1 MTKEKEHLTNVMA
14 RAKNAIINAVGDNSE
29 NVITDLKNMLN
40 NENFKIFIVD
50 NTEEDKDTEMENND
64 VKRKSIFQ
72 IEDVKTDDK
81 EELEDMQVSGLLS
94 ITMLYNI
101 L

>member
-1 MTKEKEHLTNVMA
+1 MA

-29 NVITDLKNMLN
+29 NIISDLKTMLN

-50 NTEEDKDTEMENND
+50 NTEEEDKEAENENND
-64 VKRKSIFQ
+64 IKRKSIFQ
-72 IEDVKTDDK
+72 IEEDKSDDK
-81 EELEDMQVSGLLS
+81 EELEDLQVSGLPLN
-94 ITMLYNI
+94 TMLYNI

>member
-1 MTKEKEHLTNVMA
+1 MA

-29 NVITDLKNMLN
+29 NIISDLKTMLN

-50 NTEEDKDTEMENND
+50 NTEEEDKDTENENND
-64 VKRKSIFQ
+64 IKRKSIFQ
-72 IEDVKTDDK
+72 IEEAKSDDK
-81 EELEDMQVSGLLS
+81 EELEDLQVSGLPLN
-94 ITMLYNI
+94 TMLYNI